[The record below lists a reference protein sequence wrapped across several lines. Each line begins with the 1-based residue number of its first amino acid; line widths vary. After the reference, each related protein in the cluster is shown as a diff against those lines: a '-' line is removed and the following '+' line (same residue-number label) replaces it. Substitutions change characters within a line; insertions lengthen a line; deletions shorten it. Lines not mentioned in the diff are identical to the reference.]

1 MNPVVN
7 LVVMATGDLGQLR
20 VHHIQ
25 FSGIILPCITMRITD
40 AIEQPGGCVAYL
52 MDQSIPESVCRIA
65 DFLRNLNLSI
75 TLPLRVSSLASGA

>member
-52 MDQSIPESVCRIA
+52 MDQSIPESV
-65 DFLRNLNLSI
+65 LEEE
-75 TLPLRVSSLASGA
+75 